1 MKFQKSKIL
10 ELHCSHKTKT
20 DKSEQVI
27 RQAVI
32 KAIHHSSLYDPKYS
46 IHCQTSNRANANRK
60 WKGYTSQKDI
70 KLHLRNSRLFI
81 SLWRA
86 AKCKVGCVF
95 LMAVV
100 SLYCLMRES
109 DQMTIGKTHP
119 TLVGP
124 WLGWILKIS
133 VFWNSPNSLE
143 SSSSN
148 RRF

>member
-60 WKGYTSQKDI
+60 
-70 KLHLRNSRLFI
+70 
-81 SLWRA
+81 
-86 AKCKVGCVF
+86 
-95 LMAVV
+95 
-100 SLYCLMRES
+100 
-109 DQMTIGKTHP
+109 
-119 TLVGP
+119 
-124 WLGWILKIS
+124 
-133 VFWNSPNSLE
+133 
-143 SSSSN
+143 
-148 RRF
+148 